1 MPVRNRFDRLA
12 KQLGEE
18 ALRPFGI
25 TVANDEISPE
35 TQHAD
40 LRHEPNPTR
49 KGARKRLG
57 LLGRIAGA
65 LCLIEIYGHVPSAE
79 EFRACLAKH
88 IAFWRQRS
96 RRARAD
102 NKKRRKK
109 RQHPQRFIPPF
120 LWIITAGAPTAL
132 LKRLQLEHAPGWPA
146 GVYLFGDSVLRV
158 GIVVASKLPRDRS
171 TILVRLMAA
180 GALLPPALKE
190 LGLLPPK
197 AYERSVAEP
206 ILLNWHSML
215 RQKPNRS
222 TEEQEFIMAMYQTWE
237 EARAEARAEGRAEA
251 RTETQAKA
259 VLTALEV
266 RGIAVPAAARKR
278 ILAEKD
284 LKQLERWFKKAIVAK
299 SLEEVLGRR
308 RRAAPTTRRQ
318 HA

>member
-49 KGARKRLG
+49 KGARQRLG

-79 EFRACLAKH
+79 ELRACLAKH

-109 RQHPQRFIPPF
+109 RQRPQRFIP
-120 LWIITAGAPTAL
+120 
-132 LKRLQLEHAPGWPA
+132 
-146 GVYLFGDSVLRV
+146 
-158 GIVVASKLPRDRS
+158 PRDRS

-180 GALLPPALKE
+180 GALLPPAIKE

-197 AYERSVAEP
+197 AHERSLAEP

-222 TEEQEFIMAMYQTWE
+222 PEEQKFIMAMHQTWE
-237 EARAEARAEGRAEA
+237 DARAEARAEGRAEA

-266 RGIAVPAAARKR
+266 RGIAVPAATRKR

-299 SLEEVLGRR
+299 SLEEVLGSRR
-308 RRAAPTTRRQ
+308 RVAPTTRRQ